1 MSSAEDFVQFLQFDI
16 PAERFVLS
24 EIHDPEGATTRIQA
38 MSTAS
43 RKQTSRLSVPR
54 NGDVLPEAQILSTVE
69 EVLATTPFID
79 IHTHLFA
86 PAFGKLGLWGI
97 DELLTYHYLEAEF
110 FRSADTTPRE
120 YWSLS
125 KREQADAI
133 WKTLFVENTPV
144 SEATR
149 GVIAVL
155 KAFQLPTEGADLS
168 EARSF
173 FEAQALEAHIQKVF
187 QIAGVSTV
195 VMTNDP
201 LDPEEAAIWLKGV
214 ANHEQFRAVMRLDRI
229 LCNWSAHWQVL
240 AGQGY
245 RVDEQAAGKSGAELR
260 RFLADWYERMQP
272 CYMAVSLPDTFEYPK
287 ETIGNRLLKEAVL
300 PACREMDLP
309 LSLMIGVRKQVNPSL
324 RLAGDAVG
332 RADLRALESLC
343 REFPANRFL
352 VSVLSREN
360 QHELCVYA
368 RKFNNLVPFGCWW
381 FMNNPSIVEEITR
394 ERIEMLGTSFIPQ
407 HSDARVL
414 EQVIYKWNNTRRTL
428 SPILSESY
436 RLLSEDGRGVTR
448 AEIQRDVTRL
458 FRSNAEAWMNPQVP
472 VSK

>member
-1 MSSAEDFVQFLQFDI
+1 MPKEQQELAQLM
-16 PAERFVLS
+16 R
-24 EIHDPEGATTRIQA
+24 
-38 MSTAS
+38 TA
-43 RKQTSRLSVPR
+43 
-54 NGDVLPEAQILSTVE
+54 ILSTGQAPVSSDGDLLADAQISTTVE
-69 EVLATTPFID
+69 DVLANTQFVD
-79 IHTHLFA
+79 IHTHLFS
-86 PAFGKLGLWGI
+86 PEFGKLGLWGI

-110 FRSADTTPRE
+110 FRSSDTKPE
-120 YWSLS
+120 QYWSLS

-133 WKTLFVENTPV
+133 WRALFVENSPI

-155 KAFQLPTEGADLS
+155 KAFHLPTDRPDLA

-173 FEAQALEAHIQKVF
+173 FKTQGIEAHIRKVL
-187 QIAGVSTV
+187 QMAGVSTV

-201 LDPEEAAIWLKGV
+201 LDPEESAVWLKGV
-214 ANHEQFRAVMRLDRI
+214 ANHRQFRAVLRLDRI
-229 LCNWSAHWQVL
+229 LCNWSTHWRVL

-245 RVDEQAAGKSGAELR
+245 RVEEQASGKSAAEVR
-260 RFLADWYERMQP
+260 RFLTDWYERMRP
-272 CYMAVSLPDTFEYPK
+272 VYMAVSLPDTFEYPK
-287 ETIGNRLLKEAVL
+287 ETVGNRLLKEAVL
-300 PACREMDLP
+300 PACRELHLP
-309 LSLMIGVRKQVNPSL
+309 LSLMIGVRKQVNPAL

-332 RADLRALESLC
+332 RADLRALENLC
-343 REFPANRFL
+343 REFPVNRFL

-368 RKFNNLVPFGCWW
+368 RKFSNLMPFGCWW

-428 SPILSESY
+428 ARILSDTY

-448 AEIQRDVTRL
+448 GDIQRDVTRL
-458 FRSNAEAWMNPQVP
+458 FRANAEAWTDLRAP
-472 VSK
+472 VSDSQSQTS

>member
-1 MSSAEDFVQFLQFDI
+1 MRTAFLKSTGQI
-16 PAERFVLS
+16 P
-24 EIHDPEGATTRIQA
+24 
-38 MSTAS
+38 
-43 RKQTSRLSVPR
+43 TSRD
-54 NGDVLPEAQILSTVE
+54 GDLITEAQISSTVE
-69 EVLATTPFID
+69 DVLATTPFVD

-110 FRSADTTPRE
+110 FRYSDTTPQE

-125 KREQADAI
+125 KRDQADAI
-133 WKTLFVENTPV
+133 WRTLFVENTPI

-149 GVIAVL
+149 GVVAVL
-155 KAFQLPTEGADLS
+155 KAFHLPTDGPDLA

-173 FEAQALEAHIQKVF
+173 FKAQKIEEHIPKVF

-201 LDPEEAAIWLKGV
+201 LDPEEAAFWLNGI
-214 ANHEQFRAVMRLDRI
+214 ASDRQFRAALRLDRI
-229 LCNWSAHWQVL
+229 LCNWSTHWQVL

-245 RVDEQAAGKSGAELR
+245 RVDEQASGKSGAEVR
-260 RFLADWYERMQP
+260 RFLADWYKRMQP
-272 CYMAVSLPDTFEYPK
+272 VYMAVSLPDTFEFPK
-287 ETIGNRLLKEAVL
+287 ETIGNRLLKDAVL
-300 PACREMDLP
+300 PACREFDLP

-324 RLAGDAVG
+324 RLAGDALG
-332 RADLRALESLC
+332 RADLRALENLC
-343 REFPANRFL
+343 RDFPANRFL

-368 RKFNNLVPFGCWW
+368 RKFSNLMPFGCWW

-428 SPILSESY
+428 ARILAETY

-448 AEIQRDVTRL
+448 GDIQRDVTRL
-458 FRSNAEAWMNPQVP
+458 FRSNAEAWMDLRVP
-472 VSK
+472 GSERL